1 VNDALN
7 YLVACVAWPWVVE
20 FHEIFFPD
28 PGKFL
33 KTRLVLENFG
43 ICCLNVLKVLWFQ
56 LFKII
61 VIAMWK
67 IFHMLPE
74 TS

>member
-1 VNDALN
+1 MNDALN

-43 ICCLNVLKVLWFQ
+43 ICCLNVLKVL
-56 LFKII
+56 
-61 VIAMWK
+61 
-67 IFHMLPE
+67 
-74 TS
+74 